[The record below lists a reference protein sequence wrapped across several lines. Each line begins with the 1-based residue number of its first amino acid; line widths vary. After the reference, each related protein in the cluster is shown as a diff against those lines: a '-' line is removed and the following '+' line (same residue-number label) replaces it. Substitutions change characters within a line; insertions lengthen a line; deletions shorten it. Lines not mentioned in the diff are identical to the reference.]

1 MKSIWIFYLQNDLSR
16 FLPSRSIEGR
26 IIFFICAHHLWR
38 IVLFFSF
45 AIRHLSSNFY
55 TIAITDRI
63 NKRNKFGYFRQ
74 IPPLGK
80 KTNRPNRGI
89 YMKITGEYP
98 LYIPTRKKKSRYFWF
113 QVTGENSEICFSEI
127 GIRGMEILGF
137 LLFKCN
143 F

>member
-1 MKSIWIFYLQNDLSR
+1 MIFLDSCQVEALKGGLY
-16 FLPSRSIEGR
+16 FLFVP
-26 IIFFICAHHLWR
+26 IIVCQR

-98 LYIPTRKKKSRYFWF
+98 LYIPTRKKKKKKF
-113 QVTGENSEICFSEI
+113 VTF
-127 GIRGMEILGF
+127 GF
-137 LLFKCN
+137 R
-143 F
+143 